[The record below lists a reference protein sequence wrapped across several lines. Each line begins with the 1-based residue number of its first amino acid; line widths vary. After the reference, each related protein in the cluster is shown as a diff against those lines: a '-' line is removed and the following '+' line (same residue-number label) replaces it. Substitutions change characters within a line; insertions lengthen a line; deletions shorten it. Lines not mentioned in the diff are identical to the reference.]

1 MTAEPLRFAA
11 AGLNHGHIY
20 GMARALLAA
29 GAQLTHVY
37 ALEDDLAAAF
47 AEAFPQAQRAPT
59 LEVIL
64 EDPRIDFIASAAIPN
79 ERAPLGLAAL
89 AHGKDFVSDKP
100 GFTSFEQLEAVR
112 QRVRET
118 GGRYIIYFGERFE
131 NRATTRAG
139 ELVAAGAVG
148 DVVHTVGLGPHRV
161 GSGRPGWFYQ
171 PELSGGILVDIASHQ
186 IDQFLHFTRSEGAEI
201 VGATVANRRQPDHP
215 AFRDVGD
222 LSLRSDRAA
231 GFIRVDW
238 LTPAGLGT
246 WGDGRLFLTGTEG
259 YIEVRK
265 VIDISGRAGGD
276 HLFLVDGN
284 GTRYLNCQEEPLP
297 FAGQLLSD
305 LRARTA
311 TAVTQEHV
319 FVTSELALRAQAL
332 ADAAWA
338 HQEVRDD

>member
-20 GMARALLAA
+20 GMTHAFLAA
-29 GAQLTHVY
+29 GAQLTYFY

-47 AEAFPQAQRAPT
+47 AKAFPQAERVPT
-59 LEVIL
+59 LTIIL

-89 AHGKDFVSDKP
+89 THGKDFVSDKP
-100 GFTSFEQLEAVR
+100 GFTSFEQLGAVR
-112 QRVRET
+112 ESVRKT

-131 NRATTRAG
+131 NRATTKAS
-139 ELVAAGAVG
+139 ELVASGAIG

-186 IDQFLHFTRSEGAEI
+186 IDQFLHFTRSEHAEI
-201 VGATVANRRQPDHP
+201 VGATVSNRQQPEHP

-259 YIEVRK
+259 YIEIRK
-265 VIDISGRAGGD
+265 VIDITGRAGGD
-276 HLFLVDGN
+276 HLFLIDSKGI
-284 GTRYLNCQEEPLP
+284 RYLDCQGEGLP
-297 FAGQLLSD
+297 FAAELLGD
-305 LRARTA
+305 LRSRTEV
-311 TAVTQEHV
+311 AVTQEHV
-319 FVTSELALRAQAL
+319 FVTSELALHAQAL
-332 ADAAWA
+332 ADAA
-338 HQEVRDD
+338 HERQEER

>member
-20 GMARALLAA
+20 GMTRALLAA
-29 GAQLTHVY
+29 GAQLTYFY

-47 AEAFPQAQRAPT
+47 AKAFPQAERAPT

-79 ERAPLGLAAL
+79 ERALLGLKAL

-112 QRVRET
+112 QSVRET
-118 GGRYIIYFGERFE
+118 GRRYVIYFGERFE
-131 NRATTRAG
+131 NRATTKAS
-139 ELVAAGAVG
+139 ELVAAGAIG
-148 DVVHTVGLGPHRV
+148 EVVHTVGLGPHRV
-161 GSGRPGWFYQ
+161 GSGRPDWFYR

-186 IDQFLHFTRSEGAEI
+186 IDQFLHFTRSEHAEI
-201 VGATVANRRQPDHP
+201 VGATVSNRRQPDHP

-222 LSLRSDRAA
+222 LSLRSNRAA
-231 GFIRVDW
+231 GSIRVDW

-284 GTRYLNCQEEPLP
+284 GVQYLDCQREPLP
-297 FAGQLLSD
+297 FAAQLLDD
-305 LRARTA
+305 LRARTEI
-311 TAVTQEHV
+311 AVSQEHV

-332 ADAAWA
+332 ADAAEG
-338 HQEVRDD
+338 QSGGQG